1 MRPGVRPDLVPVD
14 LRSFNGCP
22 FMKPFIRFL
31 LLGWFLLVSQGAFG
45 WTLSGTVFGNGTPMP
60 NAGVKLFLASDGST
74 VGQTATNGSG
84 YYSLTVDDGT
94 YNLLVEPPS
103 GAAGY
108 GNSPVSGIVIAGTNI
123 TQNEALVT
131 GASTLSGVVKLPDGT
146 PVGGLDVSL
155 QNQANGIVVGSMR
168 TGSDGVYSFAVVPG
182 NYKYYLNGYEWT
194 AMQFPGSPYHLG
206 IYNFSPISVVTGS
219 TTKDLILPLARLSG
233 KTTDSNGVAV
243 GDVGFNIDT
252 SGSKIDGSS
261 YQVQTHSAYT
271 KSDASGN
278 YSMTLFDGFKYAITI
293 VPSTGSGFAQT
304 TLSGL
309 NVSGPTLL
317 GVILQRPDTIAPRI
331 LSGPL
336 ITQVGAN
343 SATVAWQT
351 DEPATGSANWGSGSA
366 SETGYQ
372 TQHAVLMTGLTAVTP
387 YTVTVSS
394 TDWAGN
400 GPTTASVAFTTGLSD
415 TTAPLIIAGPTVNT
429 LTHQSAVVEWE
440 TNEPATTQVSGDLS
454 ATIAGLRTL
463 HRVEL
468 TGLSALTTYQISVAS
483 SDQAGNG
490 PTTRAISFK
499 TLAAADLTAP
509 VITKGPWFVDVTET
523 GATVAWETDE
533 PANSGVSYNDGVA
546 YGVLNDDA
554 LAQNHSVSMVGL
566 TANALYQVT
575 VSSTDAFG
583 NGPTLSQPLAV
594 RTLGTADTEPPVFI
608 EPPTVCNVTDR
619 LIQVCL
625 RTDEPASLV
634 IEYGLAPDVL
644 TWTAARARL
653 DPQHSLSISGLT
665 AKTTFLCAPRYGIR
679 RVMSRSARCSRRPR
693 SPAPGPSRCLCR
705 HRL

>member
-1 MRPGVRPDLVPVD
+1 
-14 LRSFNGCP
+14 
-22 FMKPFIRFL
+22 
-31 LLGWFLLVSQGAFG
+31 
-45 WTLSGTVFGNGTPMP
+45 
-60 NAGVKLFLASDGST
+60 
-74 VGQTATNGSG
+74 
-84 YYSLTVDDGT
+84 
-94 YNLLVEPPS
+94 
-103 GAAGY
+103 
-108 GNSPVSGIVIAGTNI
+108 
-123 TQNEALVT
+123 
-131 GASTLSGVVKLPDGT
+131 LPDGT
-146 PVGGLDVSL
+146 PVAGVQILL
-155 QNQANGIVVGSMR
+155 QDQIEGVTVGYLT
-168 TGSDGVYSFAVVPG
+168 TGNDGAYSFSVAPG
-182 NYKYYLNGYEWT
+182 TYSYILSGSESGG
-194 AMQFPGSPYHLG
+194 MSFPGSPSRLS
-206 IYNFSPISVVTGS
+206 ISNFSENTVVSAATI
-219 TTKDLILPLARLSG
+219 KDLILPLTQMSG
-233 KTTDSNGVAV
+233 KTTDSNGARV
-243 GDVGFNIDT
+243 GGVELRTTF
-252 SGSKIDGSS
+252 DG
-261 YQVQTHSAYT
+261 TKPDGAYYEIIHYNGNN

-278 YSMTLFDGFKYAITI
+278 YSMALFDGFEYTITI
-293 VPSTGSGFAQT
+293 LPPTGSGFGQT
-304 TLSGL
+304 RLSGL

-317 GVILQRPDTIAPRI
+317 SVILQRSDSVAPRI

-336 ITQVGAN
+336 ATQIGATE
-343 SATVAWQT
+343 ATVAWQT
-351 DEPATGSANWGSGSA
+351 DEPATGSANWGTGSA

-372 TQHAVLMTGLTAVTP
+372 TQHAIQMTGLGVATP

-394 TDWAGN
+394 TDDAGN
-400 GPTTASVAFTTGLSD
+400 GPTTANVTFTTGPAD

-468 TGLSALTTYQISVAS
+468 TGLSALTIYQISVAS

-554 LAQNHSVSMVGL
+554 LTQNHSVSMVGL
-566 TANALYQVT
+566 NANTLYQVT

-594 RTLGTADTEPPVFI
+594 RTLGTADTEPPVFV

-634 IEYGLAPDVL
+634 IEYGLAPDAL

-653 DPQHSLSISGLT
+653 DPQHSLSINGLT
-665 AKTTFLCAPRYGIR
+665 AKTSYFMRAKVRDQAGNESISPLFQATTLA
-679 RVMSRSARCSRRPR
+679 SARPVPVFVQAPTVTYEGSDRVVIEWETDRPCHALVEGTVGGFPLR
-693 SPAPGPSRCLCR
+693 VSDGRLLTRHSLVITNLAPGTAYQFRVTATDVDGQRVVSDF
-705 HRL
+705 